1 MNWVGL
7 HTRSDRENLCGFSV
21 LWNGFE
27 KRSWKELYIFENVGP
42 KLFFFVCIC
51 FYFNEFGRMEM
62 ALEAGKLLLYNEVS
76 VLILII
82 YKKM

>member
-27 KRSWKELYIFENVGP
+27 KGHGKNCIFFENVGP
-42 KLFFFVCIC
+42 KLVFLCVYLFFISVNLEGWKWHWKLENYC
-51 FYFNEFGRMEM
+51 FIM
-62 ALEAGKLLLYNEVS
+62 K
-76 VLILII
+76 
-82 YKKM
+82 